1 MYYLTRQTVEET
13 VGRSWS
19 DACAKSEQPIIC
31 RFAGLRLKII
41 NDVVYYLTRQT
52 VKETVRRSWSDACA
66 KSGQLIICWVAG
78 LEVIN
83 DVMYYLTRQTVE
95 ETVRRFPDNRLF
107 VGLPD

>member
-1 MYYLTRQTVEET
+1 VKETVE
-13 VGRSWS
+13 RSWS
-19 DACAKSEQPIIC
+19 DTCAKSGQPIIC
-31 RFAGLRLKII
+31 WVARLRLKII